1 MYRGILEVKY
11 KTNTLCKNDSF
22 ADKTC
27 CFLIALFIKTKIYFF
42 CSNFGNKQI
51 SKNSLHHFFHID
63 CSE

>member
-51 SKNSLHHFFHID
+51 NKNSLHHFFHID